1 MWQTRISP
9 APPWHTPP
17 SHACIRCRLCAGL
30 TACLDGRLLF
40 GCPASAY
47 LTPVPRSAALTPPP
61 WSRGGCQ
68 LPFII
73 SRLLSAPQQETLTS
87 PTPLS
92 PGRSGC
98 LHSSWLRGLVSP
110 PLRLRPLP
118 LAPCPLRVR
127 FPPARPFRAALGC
140 WTCALSVGS
149 LHSSA
154 SHTAPPPAL
163 SSSLDSGRPGCA
175 LPPSFLSLPRLA
187 STLSRR
193 APPTLERGG
202 RPEAS
207 LAAAPPL

>member
-17 SHACIRCRLCAGL
+17 SHACIRCRLCVGL

-61 WSRGGCQ
+61 WSRGACQ
-68 LPFII
+68 PPFII
-73 SRLLSAPQQETLTS
+73 SRLLSAPQLETFTS

-154 SHTAPPPAL
+154 SHCSAAGFVLVSRLWPAWL
-163 SSSLDSGRPGCA
+163 RSPAFL
-175 LPPSFLSLPRLA
+175 LSLPRLA